1 MAKSKHRPKHKQ
13 RLNLYRKQLEISRE
27 LAKQYAT
34 IDGMGHQLG
43 DTEETAVDTLRELN
57 GMISHDK
64 HEQLMDTFEENANA
78 ESNPVG

>member
-13 RLNLYRKQLEISRE
+13 QLSLYRKQLEISRE

-43 DTEETAVDTLRELN
+43 DEESPVDTTRELN

-64 HEQLMDTFEENANA
+64 HEQLMDTFEESHNVEPSTVN
-78 ESNPVG
+78 